1 MARILSLSP
10 PPPQDRHKIPK
21 MRPTP
26 KIQRLVNA
34 ELRNKVEALPNPTA
48 SSGIQPFAFPKNQLR
63 ADLLKRCIFRHQPV
77 AQCIKRG
84 AMQGV
89 CIETGVGCI
98 SQRGVLE
105 GFPGRGAS
113 RNYVDEPILHALYL
127 ILCAHMR
134 LLTFPTKRFV
144 EGLPLPQFSPSSGR
158 NYVVASQDSIAA
170 TIAFCVVH
178 PAHRRDCKA

>member
-1 MARILSLSP
+1 MPELHTHHPQPGTIPYKLHRPPHHTISHNSCVLPHLTASRVLLSRHPWHASSHYP
-10 PPPQDRHKIPK
+10 PHKTQDRHKIPK

-113 RNYVDEPILHALYL
+113 RNYVDQPILAVNSTLY
-127 ILCAHMR
+127 AH
-134 LLTFPTKRFV
+134 F
-144 EGLPLPQFSPSSGR
+144 
-158 NYVVASQDSIAA
+158 
-170 TIAFCVVH
+170 
-178 PAHRRDCKA
+178 AHCT